1 MYRSRMKKQLA
12 GFVLLSV
19 LAMPFVAQAA
29 GSSIVSNDR
38 MPTGGSFVAGGGTIS
53 SPDSKLILDIVQ
65 NGANSIIKWEDFSIG
80 ANGTVNFTR
89 KEGGSFNSLNYVDGG
104 NMSQIYGKLNA
115 QGGNIFLV
123 NPNGVQIGNS
133 AQINVGSL
141 HVANKRI
148 DNLNAWTIDSDF
160 AKELQKLNNTNADL
174 MSLGHITADKLTFE
188 GSRVVLDLDRINV
201 TDKVNITGSEAQLV
215 NNDFILGTSDVS
227 DDNMNSWAGKISF
240 NNGQVQTGVELKDNF
255 AYRWIKDG
263 AELGYIGKG
272 DWGLG
277 DNYALR
283 YAIDLT
289 EADQQPIG
297 ASADKAFSGKFDG
310 LHNNIFGLTMDNS
323 DNSKGGATGLF
334 GYTNGATIGNFKLIA
349 GTDGVSIKGG
359 ESNTGTLIGH
369 AVNTKVRSVANTLK
383 VSGKNNVGGLIGYA
397 ENSSLQN
404 MTNTGTVKAAEN
416 VGGIL
421 GKMVGGTLGVNETDS
436 EESMTHNLGRI
447 TGDGDA
453 SHNIGG
459 LVGSAENAVIGAG
472 AKNADGSFSNN
483 KNELLNAAI
492 ISGGYNVGGIVGSVA
507 GTRIFNANNESNII
521 ATGFTT
527 EDYIFRT
534 DYTGDR
540 YFNAG
545 DGLHK
550 ESVRMANVGGIAG
563 STSADSELRD
573 VENSGNVESKL
584 VKATSTGTNKPTAFD
599 HYGAGNV
606 GGIVGKSLDTNIT
619 NATNFESTIRGA
631 MNVGGVAGYFGST
644 TDAAGK
650 FTIADSENDGGNIL
664 ASGGILEDGS
674 DFIHEITRSDY
685 RAGQNNEYY
694 ISGNIGGIAG
704 MLSGDAVYIN
714 GAVNRG
720 TVHTEG
726 INVGSRANTDIP
738 LTATAANIG
747 GIAGKM
753 DRSKNNK
760 TELVRLG
767 EIKADSANAVISS
780 SYNNGDVRG
789 YANIGG
795 IAGFAYN
802 GSIASSYN
810 IGKINTTRSDV
821 SGTTPINMGGIL
833 GDSTEMATGRV
844 VLYDVYNK
852 GELGDKNFTYLGRHV
867 GGVVGRLSGVVE
879 KAYNTGDIYNG
890 SNVTGGVVGYWYAG
904 QMKNVF
910 NTGNITVVNKNAN
923 GNANDTSQ
931 VGGIVGSVDVSGGN
945 TSDGTNQ
952 SLLIKNAY
960 NLGTLRSFKGG
971 IQKNALGGIIGQ
983 VVAWTAAKRDN
994 TVTISDV
1001 YTTGNFYVDGGS
1013 SSVGAI
1019 IGKNDYNAS
1028 AANIKEIKNA
1038 FYITPTDNSGFTSSL
1053 NNRFASETHL
1063 STNQLTKDSF
1073 TKLANAKLDIIDQ
1086 NNGKLNLG
1094 DKNAE
1099 DTWRIYDDGLPILN
1113 AFLPAANKYF
1123 GDKWSDLTQNKGV
1136 ESVQYGT
1143 AYDPLL
1149 TIVKANKNQIY
1160 DLQALGIHDNG
1171 SIAVYGAGLTLNN
1184 VTTLKNH
1191 LFSGTVYSDGE
1202 LVINVADDAGAITL
1216 GAASQLY
1223 GASVELNTKGKLSA
1237 MGKIQATGNKLT
1249 GISDDEGAKLGNVV
1263 INSGELDIYGEITT
1277 AKQGSTTTVAGL
1289 GGKSDYTKVYDAVS
1303 DVKDSSKQLTKT
1315 GAKLAYTTGAAARNG
1330 DLEIVTTA
1338 AENGTT
1344 TGDTNIRFGN
1354 LRSGKLD
1361 VAGSADIISDGS
1373 LLIDTDLR
1381 VDGAIRLNSAEDSI
1395 LDLTNIG
1402 ASDVQSGHNA
1412 KAIHE
1417 FIDKHSD
1424 AEHGIIGAY
1433 FSGVKIALDVWNED
1447 KELDGKKGNLDY
1459 AQYDYDGVK
1468 LSDKLKKLYV
1478 ESYGQDYSA
1487 DNIKNVIYTWIS
1499 SADQLNAIQHYVDN
1513 GDEGYKDRILSY
1525 NFMLKN
1531 DIDASELTDYK
1542 SIGSGDKEFTGTF
1555 DGRNQ
1560 RIVGLNA
1567 KNGLFMNNA
1576 GTIQNIR
1583 VYSSVFTGAE
1593 DESIGAIAANNGYGA
1608 SISGITGLGNT
1619 IHGTKNNI
1627 IGGLI
1632 GSNSGWLMD
1641 SSDESTVI
1649 AGEGT
1654 VAGGL
1659 VGINDDGQLSDVQTN
1674 SAVTTAGISAGKYA
1688 ENLGGIAGKNMT
1700 MFLGG
1705 TIDNA
1710 VVRGVTGKAGST
1722 KIVGGIVGTNNGM
1735 INYAYNESLVHGAEN
1750 VGGIAGINDAG
1761 TTGFASIDYAANA
1774 LEIIGDAG
1782 SKNVGGLVG
1791 SQKGYASIANAR
1803 NTGVVQG
1810 MENVGGFVGYNDENS
1825 QLNGLENAPQASIVG
1840 EINVGGIAGWNKG
1853 SIEDVFKLVNQGTI
1867 SGQQNVGGV
1876 AGYNEGYIKDISVD
1890 VTMRAKDGATAAQ
1903 YFGGIA
1909 GKNDGV
1915 IENAL
1920 NKSYIDASGAQYV
1933 GGIVGWNTDVGKLVG
1948 MGNESSGTVI
1958 GANYVGGVI
1967 GLNDS
1972 KISHW
1977 LDTSTNSYAKTGV
1990 TNSGTV
1996 LATNGGAGGL
2006 IGVNNADI
2014 EDSTWTNKGTVQGTT
2029 PGGTGGIFGVNKGKI
2044 KDTDLINTID
2054 GKVIG
2059 QENVGGL
2066 VGINEGEIAGGRR
2079 TFNTSDASH
2088 NEDAGY
2094 YATKIYNNG
2103 TISTRSQN
2111 AGAAGSSSTVQN
2123 IGGLIGWNKGKLSAA
2138 YNTGAI
2144 DAIDGTNVGGIV
2156 GFNEGTGSIDQ
2167 AFNTIAVRSGS
2178 SGAYSW
2184 SEGAVTGK
2192 ENVGGIVGSNAGT
2205 VTNAYNSTTVA
2216 GTTSIGSI
2224 AGNNSGT
2231 ISKTYDSKAQAG
2243 QQLVGSGAGASESF
2257 IYEAGTENAKK
2268 KESYNGFD
2276 FTNTWKGY
2284 EGSNSPLLKVFLT
2297 KVTYDASKDAQS
2309 FVYNG
2314 SARHKDIDRLINDRA
2329 LSDASGSE
2337 FDDYNKGK
2345 TLNGTSLIN
2354 NDGKANKDAGSY
2366 TEALWSAQIGM
2377 SADGSQNYLGYDLP
2391 EFSYDIAKAKL
2402 TVSLNDVERT
2412 YGNATI
2418 TNGSYSVKD
2427 MSGLVAGDSYTASDI
2442 TITATSDGAVDGVS
2456 GERVTNDAGSYV
2468 WSGTASSSNAE
2479 LNKNYDIVVAGNAKS
2494 EVKKAQLQ
2502 VSLKDVERTYGN
2514 STITSGSYRA
2524 GSITGNVNGDSYTAS
2539 DITVSATSDGAVDGV
2554 SGERVTNDAGS
2565 YEWSGSASSANTE
2578 LNNNYDIVVAGN
2590 AKSEVKK
2597 AQLNFV
2603 VDDKSITKGAT
2614 PTYTGTHNGLV
2625 NGDTLESIGFG
2636 GYDLDSS
2643 ANINVVGEYV
2653 DTIGVLLSGSL
2664 KLTGDNNLLRNYNL
2678 EITPG
2683 TLTVSD
2689 RGTPKPPDPIDP
2701 PQPPQPP
2708 YEIDGKNDYW
2718 YSTAPWDRERHFR
2731 ERKAEFN
2738 YVDGGEAIPAE
2749 ER

>member
-1 MYRSRMKKQLA
+1 MYRNRMKQLA

-19 LAMPFVAQAA
+19 LTMPLAGQAA
-29 GSSIVSNDR
+29 GSNIVTNNQ
-38 MPTGGSFVAGGGTIS
+38 MPTGGSFVAGSSGSIT
-53 SPDSKLILDIVQ
+53 SPDRLLMNIVQ
-65 NGANSIIKWEDFSIG
+65 DGENSIIRWEDFSIG
-80 ANGTVNFTR
+80 ANGTVNFKR
-89 KEGGSFNSLNYVDGG
+89 ADGDSFNSLNYVEGG

-148 DNLNAWTIDSDF
+148 DNIDSWNVNTNF
-160 AKELQKLNNTNADL
+160 ANELKNFNNTNAEL

-201 TDKVNITGSEAQLV
+201 KNTVNITGSEAQLV
-215 NNDFILGTSDVS
+215 NNDFVFGTSDVS
-227 DDNMNSWAGKISF
+227 GENLNTWARKIKF
-240 NNGQVQTGVELKDNF
+240 NNGQAQTGAELKKNF
-255 AYRWIKDG
+255 VYRWIKDG
-263 AELGYIGKG
+263 AELGRIGEG
-272 DWGLG
+272 EWSLG

-289 EADQQPIG
+289 EADQKPIG

-310 LHNNIFGLTMDNS
+310 LNNNIFGLSIKNS
-323 DNSKGGATGLF
+323 DNSKGGVTGLF
-334 GYTNGATIGNFKLIA
+334 GYTKNATIGNFKLIA

-359 ESNTGTLIGH
+359 TSDTGALIGH
-369 AVNTKVRSVANTLK
+369 AVNTRVRNVTNTLRIE
-383 VSGKNNVGGLIGYA
+383 GKQNVGGLIGYA

-404 MTNTGTVKAAEN
+404 LINTGTVKGSEN
-416 VGGIL
+416 IGGIV
-421 GKMVGGTLGVNETDS
+421 GKLVGGTLGVNETDG

-447 TGDGDA
+447 TGNSDT

-459 LVGSAENAVIGAG
+459 LVGSAENAVVGAV
-472 AKNADGSFSNN
+472 AKNADDSFSNN
-483 KNELLNAAI
+483 KNKLLNAAVV
-492 ISGGYNVGGIVGSVA
+492 SGGYNVGGIVGSAA
-507 GTRIFNANNESNII
+507 GTKVLNANNESNII
-521 ATGFTT
+521 ATGYIK

-534 DYTGDR
+534 DYTGENNA

-545 DGLHK
+545 TGLHQ
-550 ESVRMANVGGIAG
+550 EAVRMANVGGIAG
-563 STSADSELRD
+563 STSAGSELRD
-573 VENSGNVESKL
+573 VENSANVESKQ
-584 VKATSTGTNKPTAFD
+584 VKATSTGTNTPTAFD

-606 GGIVGKSLDTNIT
+606 GGIVGKAENTNISD
-619 NATNFESTIRGA
+619 ATNFESTIRGA

-644 TDAAGK
+644 ADATGK
-650 FTIADSENDGGNIL
+650 FTIADSVNDGGNIL
-664 ASGGILEDGS
+664 ASGGILADGS

-685 RAGQNNEYY
+685 SEGQNKEYY

-704 MLSGDAVYIN
+704 LLTGDAVYIN

-720 TVHTEG
+720 AVHTEG

-747 GIAGKM
+747 GIVGKM

-760 TELVRLG
+760 TELKRLE
-767 EIKADSANAVISS
+767 EIKADNANAIISS

-802 GSIASSYN
+802 GSIASAYN

-879 KAYNTGDIYNG
+879 KAYNTGDLYNA
-890 SNVTGGVVGYWYAG
+890 SNVTGGVAGYWYAG

-923 GNANDTSQ
+923 GNAEDTSQ

-960 NLGTLRSFKGG
+960 NLGTLRSFKGRH
-971 IQKNALGGIIGQ
+971 QENAIGGIIGQ
-983 VVAWTAAKRDN
+983 VVAWTATKRNN

-1001 YTTGNFYVDGGS
+1001 YTTGNFYVDSPG

-1019 IGKNDYNAS
+1019 IGKNNYNAT

-1038 FYITPTDNSGFTSSL
+1038 FYISPAENSGFTSSL
-1053 NNRFASETHL
+1053 NNTFANETHL
-1063 STNQLTKDSF
+1063 RANQLTNDSF
-1073 TKLANAKLDIIDQ
+1073 TKLFGAKLDIVEQ

-1094 DKNAE
+1094 GKNAE

-1123 GDKWSDLTQNKGV
+1123 GENWSDLTQNRGV

-1149 TIVKANKNQIY
+1149 TIVKANKNQVY

-1184 VTTLKNH
+1184 VTTSKNH
-1191 LFSGTVYSDGE
+1191 LFSGTVYSDGA
-1202 LVINVADDAGAITL
+1202 LVINVADAAGAITL

-1249 GISDDEGAKLGNVV
+1249 GISDEETAKLGNVA
-1263 INSGELDIYGEITT
+1263 INSGELDVYGEITT
-1277 AKQGSTTTVAGL
+1277 AKKDSTTTIAGL
-1289 GGKSDYTKVYDAVS
+1289 GSKADYTKAYDDAM

-1315 GAKLAYTTGAAARNG
+1315 GDKLAYTTGAAARNG

-1338 AENGTT
+1338 AEDGTT

-1361 VAGSADIISDGS
+1361 VAGNADIISDGS

-1381 VDGAIRLNSAEDSI
+1381 VAGAIRLNSAEDSI

-1402 ASDVQSGHNA
+1402 ASDVSSGHNA
-1412 KAIHE
+1412 KAIHD
-1417 FIDKHSD
+1417 FIDKHND
-1424 AEHGIIGAY
+1424 YEHGIIGTY

-1447 KELDGKKGNLDY
+1447 KELAGKTGNLDY

-1478 ESYGQDYSA
+1478 ESYGHEYSG
-1487 DNIKNVIYTWIS
+1487 DNIKDVIYTWIS
-1499 SADQLNAIQHYVDN
+1499 SADELNAIQHYGDN
-1513 GDEGYKDRILSY
+1513 GAEGYKDRILSY

-1542 SIGSGDKEFTGTF
+1542 SIGSGTTEFTGTF

-1583 VYSSVFTGAE
+1583 LYSSVFTGNE
-1593 DESIGAIAANNGYGA
+1593 GENIGAIAANNTYGA

-1619 IHGTKNNI
+1619 IHGTKSNT
-1627 IGGLI
+1627 IGGLV

-1659 VGINDDGQLSDVQTN
+1659 VGINDDGQLSAVQTN
-1674 SAVTTAGISAGKYA
+1674 SAVTTAGIGAGKYA

-1735 INYAYNESLVHGAEN
+1735 INYAYNESLVHGREN
-1750 VGGIAGINDAG
+1750 VGGIAGVNDSSD
-1761 TTGFASIDYAANA
+1761 TGFANIDYAANA

-1810 MENVGGFVGYNDENS
+1810 KENVGGFVGYNDENS

-1867 SGQQNVGGV
+1867 SGQENVGGV

-1890 VTMRAKDGATAAQ
+1890 VTMRAKDGATNAQ

-1915 IENAL
+1915 IENAV
-1920 NKSYIDASGAQYV
+1920 NKSHIDASGAQYV
-1933 GGIVGWNTDVGKLVG
+1933 GGIVGWNTAKGTLVG

-1977 LDTSTNSYAKTGV
+1977 YDASTDSYAKTGV
-1990 TNSGTV
+1990 VNSGKV

-2014 EDSTWTNKGTVQGTT
+2014 EDSMWTNKGTVQGTT

-2044 KDTDLINTID
+2044 QGTDLINTIE

-2066 VGINEGEIAGGRR
+2066 IGINEGEIAGGRR
-2079 TFNTSDASH
+2079 TFNTSDASN

-2103 TISTRSQN
+2103 TISTKSTN
-2111 AGAAGSSSTVQN
+2111 AGASSSSSTVQN

-2138 YNTGAI
+2138 YNTGVI
-2144 DAIDGTNVGGIV
+2144 DAGDGTNVGGIV
-2156 GFNEGTGSIDQ
+2156 GLNDGANSVIDQ
-2167 AFNTIAVRSGS
+2167 VFNTIAVRSGS
-2178 SGAYSW
+2178 EGAYSW

-2192 ENVGGIVGSNAGT
+2192 VNVGGVVGRNSGT

-2216 GTTSIGSI
+2216 GRTSVGSI
-2224 AGNNSGT
+2224 AGENSGA
-2231 ISKTYDSKAQAG
+2231 ISKTYDSKAQNE
-2243 QQLVGSGAGASESF
+2243 QLVGSGAGASESF
-2257 IYEAGTENAKK
+2257 IYEAGTEDAKK
-2268 KESYNGFD
+2268 KASYTGFD
-2276 FTNTWKGY
+2276 FVNIWKGY

-2297 KVTYDASKDAQS
+2297 KVSYDASKDGQS
-2309 FVYNG
+2309 LVYNG
-2314 SARHKDIDRLINDRA
+2314 SAQHKDIDKLIADKA
-2329 LSDASGSE
+2329 LSDVSGDE
-2337 FDDYNKGK
+2337 FGAYRNSN
-2345 TLNGTSLIN
+2345 TLDGTSLIN

-2366 TEALWSAQIGM
+2366 TEALWSSQIGM

-2391 EFSYDIAKAKL
+2391 EFNYDIAKAKL
-2402 TVSLNDVERT
+2402 TVSLNDVERI

-2427 MSGLVAGDSYTASDI
+2427 ISGLAQGDSYTKNDI
-2442 TITATSDGAVDGVS
+2442 TITATSDGAIS
-2456 GERVTNDAGSYV
+2456 
-2468 WSGTASSSNAE
+2468 
-2479 LNKNYDIVVAGNAKS
+2479 
-2494 EVKKAQLQ
+2494 
-2502 VSLKDVERTYGN
+2502 
-2514 STITSGSYRA
+2514 
-2524 GSITGNVNGDSYTAS
+2524 
-2539 DITVSATSDGAVDGV
+2539 GV

-2565 YEWSGSASSANTE
+2565 YEWTGTASSSNAG
-2578 LNNNYDIVVAGN
+2578 LSKNYDIVVAGN
-2590 AKSEVKK
+2590 AKSLVKK
-2597 AQLNFV
+2597 AQLSFV
-2603 VDDKSITKGAT
+2603 VDDKSITKGAR
-2614 PTYTGTHNGLV
+2614 PQYTGSYNGLV
-2625 NGDTLESIGFG
+2625 NGDTEASIGFG

-2643 ANINVVGEYV
+2643 ANTNVVGEYTDV
-2653 DTIGVLLSGSL
+2653 IGVLLGGSL
-2664 KLTGDNNLLRNYNL
+2664 KLTGDNNLLRNYEL

-2701 PQPPQPP
+2701 PTPPIQPYHP
-2708 YEIDGKNDYW
+2708 DDKNDYW
-2718 YSTAPWDRERHFR
+2718 YDSAPWDKERHFR